1 MSFAQQYIR
10 PLLSVLVIVGVTFT
24 GYQLHFNA
32 ATAVL
37 LCLLIIVWQSLG
49 NRFPASVFVSLVAA
63 ACLDFFFFP
72 PLLSLRIADPFNVL
86 AFVVFVIV
94 ALVITRLVSRLRA
107 EAETIRRRNLNLEQ
121 LYEVSRRLLL
131 SKPDC
136 INGGLLVQ
144 TLRDAFLPSAVCLF
158 DAESA
163 EMYLGGT
170 PAGDLVERT
179 RQAYFQNSDAD
190 NPAAGVVLRRL
201 RTGDVTRGA
210 IGIEGLR
217 DAGRIIGSL
226 SVLVAAAME
235 QARVFRKSRDET
247 AATQVE
253 IFRTAVLDAL
263 AHEFKTPLATI
274 LAVVGGLRESQ
285 RLGTQEI
292 EMAGMVEFEASR
304 LNNLTDRLVRMAR
317 LDREEVK
324 PRMRNTDI
332 AAFVERMVHRY
343 TAQSRDRQVAVSCEC
358 QPAEAQ
364 ADRQLLELALTQ
376 LLDNAFKYSIPG
388 SAVAVEIG
396 VETGFITIRVR
407 NEGSWIAPQEQDRI
421 FERFYRGS
429 GVRNL
434 VTGAGLGLYVAR
446 KIAVA
451 QGGSLDL
458 DKNASPGT
466 VVFRLNLP
474 AVNPNGNLHVSAE
487 NSSLSRR

>member
-1 MSFAQQYIR
+1 MSFARQYLR
-10 PLLSVLVIVGVTFT
+10 ALLSVLVIVGVTFA
-24 GYQLHFNA
+24 GYQLHFNV
-32 ATAVL
+32 ATALL
-37 LCLLIIVWQSLG
+37 LCLLIIVWHSLG
-49 NRFPASVFVSLVAA
+49 DRFATSAFVSLVAA
-63 ACLDFFFFP
+63 ACLDFFFLP
-72 PLLSLRIADPFNVL
+72 PLLSLRIADPFNIL

-94 ALVITRLVSRLRA
+94 ALVITSLVSRLRA
-107 EAETIRRRNLNLEQ
+107 EAETIRRRNSNLEQ
-121 LYEVSRRLLL
+121 LCEVSRRLLL

-136 INGGLLVQ
+136 INGALLVQ
-144 TLRDAFLPSAVCLF
+144 TVGEAFMPSAVCLF

-163 EMYLGGT
+163 EIHLDGI
-170 PAGDLVERT
+170 PRGDLVDRT
-179 RQAYFQNSDAD
+179 RQAYFQDSDAD
-190 NPAAGVVLRRL
+190 DPAAGIVLRCL
-201 RTGDVTRGA
+201 RTGEITRGA
-210 IGIEGLR
+210 IGFEGLR
-217 DAGRIIGSL
+217 DASRIIGPL

-235 QARVFRKSRDET
+235 QARVFQKSRDET

-285 RLGTQEI
+285 RLGTEEV

-332 AAFVERMVHRY
+332 GAFVNHVVHRY
-343 TAQSRDRQVAVSCEC
+343 TAQSRDRQVAVRCEC
-358 QPAEAQ
+358 QPAEAP

-407 NEGSWIAPQEQDRI
+407 NDGSWIAPTEQERI

-474 AVNPNGNLHVSAE
+474 AVNANGNLHVSTE
-487 NSSLSRR
+487 NSSLGRR